1 MNPMVMT
8 YQRPRLLWASL
19 VFDDGA
25 LASWQFSA
33 PAWHCTLLLFPW
45 QMQGVCPEGQ
55 WVLAELNG
63 QDEQGQLG
71 SVQTLPAVVGRQQVE
86 HQLAWL
92 SGQQQALLM
101 DVWSMLAVIDDE
113 VLRDFL
119 LDILSNDA
127 IMAPFC
133 NSRASHR
140 HHHDQPG
147 GLLAH
152 SHEVAMTAAMLCSQY
167 GLGQR
172 SIWVAFVGGLLHDIG
187 KIRMYYNENAGICG
201 QHESFN
207 FMVLG
212 QQLERLRLSSPKV
225 FEALSACLETKVGKY
240 TDPYQVASIV
250 RMCDRLSADVSNWK
264 NAFAR
269 VPAYFWYA
277 RSSRDQQLYKR
288 LG

>member
-8 YQRPRLLWASL
+8 HQRPQLLWASQL
-19 VFDDGA
+19 FDDGA

-33 PAWHCTLLLFPW
+33 SAWHCSLSLEPW
-45 QMQGVCPEGQ
+45 KMQGVSPYGQ
-55 WVLAELNG
+55 WVLVELN
-63 QDEQGQLG
+63 EQEGHFRLK
-71 SVQTLPAVVGRQQVE
+71 SVQTLPEGVSRQQVE

-92 SGQQQALLM
+92 PESQQALLM

-133 NSRASHR
+133 ESRASHR

-147 GLLAH
+147 GLLVH
-152 SHEVAMTAAMLCSQY
+152 SHEVAITAAMLCSQY

-172 SIWVAFVGGLLHDIG
+172 SIWVAFLGGLLHDIG
-187 KIRMYYNENAGICG
+187 KIRLYYNENAGICG

-207 FMVLG
+207 FLVLG
-212 QQLERLRLSSPKV
+212 QQLEQLRLASPKV

-240 TDPYQVASIV
+240 TDPYQVANIV
-250 RMCDRLSADVSNWK
+250 RMCDRLSADVANWK
-264 NAFAR
+264 SAFAG
-269 VPAYFWYA
+269 VPAHFWYA
-277 RSSRDQQLYKR
+277 RCPRDQQWYKR